1 MVPLDRAPSYTK
13 PNANMELLR
22 ELVATGNE
30 LREMML
36 QLLAPTMPDA
46 HIGLFNTHGL
56 FTDIIN
62 NPKNYLNGTV
72 DLNVESAWLDCSRDG
87 GCTNMSDRD
96 SFLWWVNLGCSVLV
110 ILTPAGM
117 MTFTLRSRL
126 VVSWGERWHPSCQ
139 AASPSG

>member
-1 MVPLDRAPSYTK
+1 MVPLYRAPSYTK

-36 QLLAPTMPDA
+36 QLLAPTIPDA
-46 HIGLFNTHGL
+46 HIGLFNAHDL

-72 DLNVESAWLDCSRDG
+72 DLNVESAWLDRSRDDR
-87 GCTNMSDRD
+87 CANMSDRD
-96 SFLWWVNLGCSVLV
+96 SFMW
-110 ILTPAGM
+110 
-117 MTFTLRSRL
+117 
-126 VVSWGERWHPSCQ
+126 
-139 AASPSG
+139 